1 MYDMNDLFNS
11 RDVVGCKLNQIIGSH
26 KYTKSNVCTGAGI
39 SRPTL
44 DKLLNGKVTNKT
56 NFEKHIS
63 KLLAFLSLTPSEL
76 MGGIANPFTDSK
88 TLRDA
93 LHLDLQQLSQR
104 CGLSID
110 ELQKIEAGEDVPLA
124 ELRDVAYCLGTGV
137 TGVLG
142 DGYFQTPV
150 SSMNYFVKNDSTT
163 IHGRRLQ
170 RAVIHKTPPAS
181 CHGNRG
187 RCGFMGNASGAA
199 KPQCSRELTHA
210 RAAVLA
216 WSLLYIFRV
225 VLYTFWLM
233 ALLALV
239 AAACLASSVSAAAT
253 AAFISA

>member
-26 KYTKSNVCTGAGI
+26 KYTKINVCTGAGI

-44 DKLLNGKVTNKT
+44 DKLLNGEVTNKT

-93 LHLDLQQLSQR
+93 LRLDLQQLSQR

-150 SSMNYFVKNDSTT
+150 SSMDYFVKNDPTT
-163 IHGRRLQ
+163 IHSPG
-170 RAVIHKTPPAS
+170 
-181 CHGNRG
+181 
-187 RCGFMGNASGAA
+187 GFWGHLGILVQGQPKYLWFPITS
-199 KPQCSRELTHA
+199 
-210 RAAVLA
+210 
-216 WSLLYIFRV
+216 
-225 VLYTFWLM
+225 YTRQ
-233 ALLALV
+233 LV
-239 AAACLASSVSAAAT
+239 YKNSTENIWPFLVWTTLFC
-253 AAFISA
+253 

>member
-1 MYDMNDLFNS
+1 MNDLFNS

-44 DKLLNGKVTNKT
+44 DKLLNGEVTNKT

-110 ELQKIEAGEDVPLA
+110 ELQKIEAGEDVPPRRTARCRL
-124 ELRDVAYCLGTGV
+124 LPWNRSNWCT
-137 TGVLG
+137 
-142 DGYFQTPV
+142 
-150 SSMNYFVKNDSTT
+150 
-163 IHGRRLQ
+163 GRRLFSNSGQ
-170 RAVIHKTPPAS
+170 QHGLLCQKHSNNNPFSRWILGTLRHLSPRSAKIFVVSDNGLYPA
-181 CHGNRG
+181 
-187 RCGFMGNASGAA
+187 AS
-199 KPQCSRELTHA
+199 L
-210 RAAVLA
+210 
-216 WSLLYIFRV
+216 
-225 VLYTFWLM
+225 
-233 ALLALV
+233 
-239 AAACLASSVSAAAT
+239 
-253 AAFISA
+253 

>member
-44 DKLLNGKVTNKT
+44 DKLLNGEVTNKT

-93 LHLDLQQLSQR
+93 LHLAVLRGGQLRQRCELSQLMNCKKSKLAQLSPSLKMR
-104 CGLSID
+104 G
-110 ELQKIEAGEDVPLA
+110 
-124 ELRDVAYCLGTGV
+124 VAYCLGTGV

-150 SSMNYFVKNDSTT
+150 SSMDYFVKNDSNNNPVSRWILGTLRHLSPRSAK
-163 IHGRRLQ
+163 IFVVSDNGLY
-170 RAVIHKTPPAS
+170 PA
-181 CHGNRG
+181 
-187 RCGFMGNASGAA
+187 AS
-199 KPQCSRELTHA
+199 L
-210 RAAVLA
+210 
-216 WSLLYIFRV
+216 
-225 VLYTFWLM
+225 
-233 ALLALV
+233 
-239 AAACLASSVSAAAT
+239 
-253 AAFISA
+253 

>member
-44 DKLLNGKVTNKT
+44 DKLLNGEVTNKT

-93 LHLDLQQLSQR
+93 LRLDLQQLSQR

-110 ELQKIEAGEDVPLA
+110 ELQKLKLA
-124 ELRDVAYCLGTGV
+124 KMSPRRTARCRLLPWNRCNWCT
-137 TGVLG
+137 
-142 DGYFQTPV
+142 
-150 SSMNYFVKNDSTT
+150 
-163 IHGRRLQ
+163 GRRLFSNSGKQ
-170 RAVIHKTPPAS
+170 
-181 CHGNRG
+181 HGLLCQKRSNNNPVSRWILG
-187 RCGFMGNASGAA
+187 TLRHLSPRSA
-199 KPQCSRELTHA
+199 K
-210 RAAVLA
+210 
-216 WSLLYIFRV
+216 IFV
-225 VLYTFWLM
+225 VSDNVLYP
-233 ALLALV
+233 
-239 AAACLASSVSAAAT
+239 AASL
-253 AAFISA
+253 

>member
-44 DKLLNGKVTNKT
+44 DKLLNGEVTNKT

-63 KLLAFLSLTPSEL
+63 KLLAFLSITPSEL

-93 LHLDLQQLSQR
+93 LHLDLQQFSQR

-124 ELRDVAYCLGTGV
+124 ELRDVAYFFCTLHRTEDLAPYDMV
-137 TGVLG
+137 HH
-142 DGYFQTPV
+142 YH
-150 SSMNYFVKNDSTT
+150 Y
-163 IHGRRLQ
+163 
-170 RAVIHKTPPAS
+170 S
-181 CHGNRG
+181 C
-187 RCGFMGNASGAA
+187 
-199 KPQCSRELTHA
+199 
-210 RAAVLA
+210 
-216 WSLLYIFRV
+216 LLY
-225 VLYTFWLM
+225 TSD
-233 ALLALV
+233 
-239 AAACLASSVSAAAT
+239 AADE
-253 AAFISA
+253 

>member
-1 MYDMNDLFNS
+1 MHPERQPETAVHRICFACKQPYLVRKRSSSHPVPPPLQSGKSLFPHHRGS
-11 RDVVGCKLNQIIGSH
+11 SEDRIAHKKSYKADAFCFFHGFFQFFDVCRFPAVTPARRGKCCSLSSIRSTSADADHRGITYISYIILNLCIPILHLFSQLYKQIIP
-26 KYTKSNVCTGAGI
+26 I
-39 SRPTL
+39 
-44 DKLLNGKVTNKT
+44 
-56 NFEKHIS
+56 
-63 KLLAFLSLTPSEL
+63 
-76 MGGIANPFTDSK
+76 
-88 TLRDA
+88 
-93 LHLDLQQLSQR
+93 QQMIQ
-104 CGLSID
+104 
-110 ELQKIEAGEDVPLA
+110 
-124 ELRDVAYCLGTGV
+124 
-137 TGVLG
+137 
-142 DGYFQTPV
+142 
-150 SSMNYFVKNDSTT
+150 
-163 IHGRRLQ
+163 
-170 RAVIHKTPPAS
+170 KTPPAS

>member
-44 DKLLNGKVTNKT
+44 DKLLNGEVTNKT

-150 SSMNYFVKNDSTT
+150 SSMDYFVKKRSNNNPFSRWILGTLR
-163 IHGRRLQ
+163 HLSPR
-170 RAVIHKTPPAS
+170 S
-181 CHGNRG
+181 
-187 RCGFMGNASGAA
+187 A
-199 KPQCSRELTHA
+199 K
-210 RAAVLA
+210 
-216 WSLLYIFRV
+216 IFV
-225 VLYTFWLM
+225 VSDNVLYP
-233 ALLALV
+233 
-239 AAACLASSVSAAAT
+239 AASL
-253 AAFISA
+253 

>member
-1 MYDMNDLFNS
+1 MQAKPNH
-11 RDVVGCKLNQIIGSH
+11 GSH

-44 DKLLNGKVTNKT
+44 NKLLNGEVTNKT

-104 CGLSID
+104 CGLSIE

-137 TGVLG
+137 TV
-142 DGYFQTPV
+142 YWAT
-150 SSMNYFVKNDSTT
+150 
-163 IHGRRLQ
+163 
-170 RAVIHKTPPAS
+170 VIFKL
-181 CHGNRG
+181 R
-187 RCGFMGNASGAA
+187 
-199 KPQCSRELTHA
+199 
-210 RAAVLA
+210 
-216 WSLLYIFRV
+216 
-225 VLYTFWLM
+225 
-233 ALLALV
+233 
-239 AAACLASSVSAAAT
+239 SAAWIT
-253 AAFISA
+253 LSKTFQQQSILPVDFGDT

>member
-11 RDVVGCKLNQIIGSH
+11 RDVVGCKLNQIIGSP

-44 DKLLNGKVTNKT
+44 DKLLNGEVTNKT

-142 DGYFQTPV
+142 DGYF
-150 SSMNYFVKNDSTT
+150 KL
-163 IHGRRLQ
+163 R
-170 RAVIHKTPPAS
+170 
-181 CHGNRG
+181 
-187 RCGFMGNASGAA
+187 
-199 KPQCSRELTHA
+199 
-210 RAAVLA
+210 
-216 WSLLYIFRV
+216 
-225 VLYTFWLM
+225 
-233 ALLALV
+233 
-239 AAACLASSVSAAAT
+239 SAAWT
-253 AAFISA
+253 TLSKTIQQQSILPVDFGDT

>member
-1 MYDMNDLFNS
+1 MYNMNDLFNS
-11 RDVVGCKLNQIIGSH
+11 RDVVGCKLNQIIGNH

-44 DKLLNGKVTNKT
+44 DKLLNGEVTNKT

-63 KLLAFLSLTPSEL
+63 KLLAFLSITPSEL

-142 DGYFQTPV
+142 DGYFQTSV

-163 IHGRRLQ
+163 IHGRRCKEQSYTKRPRLP
-170 RAVIHKTPPAS
+170 VMET
-181 CHGNRG
+181 GG